1 MHFDG
6 VAQRWFVLYE
16 YKCVCGIYH
25 ARASNKQAHLLMFF
39 LHVATS
45 HQAAAAAAALQQP
58 ETASP
63 GKVKLIRTKFNHSF
77 RVLML

>member
-6 VAQRWFVLYE
+6 VAQQWFVLYE
-16 YKCVCGIYH
+16 YKCVCGTYH

-45 HQAAAAAAALQQP
+45 HQAAAAAALQQP
-58 ETASP
+58 ETARP
-63 GKVKLIRTKFNHSF
+63 GKKRSIRTKFNHSF
-77 RVLML
+77 RVFML